1 MTSLQAEMRAGSR
14 GGRARERG
22 RWSLPKWLFRGSV
35 AGTGPEKLVQAN
47 VEIPRVLQAAQRPEP
62 ARRGEPGRR
71 GAGRGTGSWTSR
83 GRPVAAGAPGKELGF
98 SPKSHWKP
106 LGQSEKECVMI

>member
-1 MTSLQAEMRAGSR
+1 MVSAE
-14 GGRARERG
+14 
-22 RWSLPKWLFRGSV
+22 V
-35 AGTGPEKLVQAN
+35 AVSGKRSGTGLEKLVQAN

-62 ARRGEPGRR
+62 ARRGEPGQR

-98 SPKSHWKP
+98 SPKSHWKQ